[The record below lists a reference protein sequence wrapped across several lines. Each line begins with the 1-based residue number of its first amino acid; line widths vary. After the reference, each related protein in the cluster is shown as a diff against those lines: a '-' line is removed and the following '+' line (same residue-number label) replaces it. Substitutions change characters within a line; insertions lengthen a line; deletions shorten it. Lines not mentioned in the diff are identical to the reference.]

1 MHIWLIIWT
10 SKHVFQELKYI
21 AMFRKSAVKNTV
33 LSIFIL
39 YLGFKYCLNVKERT
53 NTSRQFTL
61 VFHPAVALQRLGM
74 MSWACCPYSCFL
86 CCHQICRNV
95 LSHSHIFV
103 SCPSLCNLRNIK
115 RHLHGFTML
124 KEERGKALLQEIQ
137 LLVQKVIEHYKV
149 LCTAWRRNINQTC
162 PE

>member
-1 MHIWLIIWT
+1 MHTWLIIWT

-74 MSWACCPYSCFL
+74 MS
-86 CCHQICRNV
+86 
-95 LSHSHIFV
+95 
-103 SCPSLCNLRNIK
+103 
-115 RHLHGFTML
+115 
-124 KEERGKALLQEIQ
+124 
-137 LLVQKVIEHYKV
+137 
-149 LCTAWRRNINQTC
+149 
-162 PE
+162 